1 MDWEHWSSLPL
12 NWDLHQQLLWFW
24 GLGLTLR
31 STPWALEVSMLQ
43 VAGCGASQPP
53 QSFKSVPYGMLPFGV
68 SGDPWLIL
76 CVNRGKGQLPAM
88 RNMTLLTWAHEL
100 NLVKYLKS
108 VEAVSPSL
116 LQLINSQEPG
126 HLLFSCFSLFWN
138 HAGFLWCNIAA
149 MPSSTS
155 TAGRRDGTCQT
166 GRNGTYPKTSKPS
179 RQVSAIS
186 IS

>member
-12 NWDLHQQLLWFW
+12 NWDLHQQLLCFW

-53 QSFKSVPYGMLPFGV
+53 QSFKSVPYGMLPFCV

-88 RNMTLLTWAHEL
+88 GNMTLLTWAHEL

-116 LQLINSQEPG
+116 LQLINSNAGTWASSFLLLQPLLEPRWLPLVQYSC
-126 HLLFSCFSLFWN
+126 HALLNFHCRKKGWYLLN
-138 HAGFLWCNIAA
+138 RKERYL
-149 MPSSTS
+149 P
-155 TAGRRDGTCQT
+155 
-166 GRNGTYPKTSKPS
+166 
-179 RQVSAIS
+179 
-186 IS
+186 